1 LIAASCTRKD
11 KQSLLKGVFHNPDL
25 LQLIRNSDGSVLI
38 NSTVIDDESHLAP
51 NIDSVNNK
59 FKYTNGLSNNGLVD
73 MVSNNCYS
81 LVSATPYDELSGN
94 IEYGTKKL

>member
-1 LIAASCTRKD
+1 
-11 KQSLLKGVFHNPDL
+11 
-25 LQLIRNSDGSVLI
+25 VLI

-73 MVSNNCYS
+73 TLIIVIQ
-81 LVSATPYDELSGN
+81 LVYLQTPYDELSGN

>member
-1 LIAASCTRKD
+1 
-11 KQSLLKGVFHNPDL
+11 
-25 LQLIRNSDGSVLI
+25 VLI

-81 LVSATPYDELSGN
+81 PGISATPYDELSGN
-94 IEYGTKKL
+94 IEYTKKNKVRGCENYHSIF

>member
-1 LIAASCTRKD
+1 M
-11 KQSLLKGVFHNPDL
+11 V
-25 LQLIRNSDGSVLI
+25 VLI

-73 MVSNNCYS
+73 MVLHCYS
-81 LVSATPYDELSGN
+81 PGISNSHDELSGN
-94 IEYGTKKL
+94 IEYTKKNKVRGCENYHSIF

>member
-1 LIAASCTRKD
+1 LIAASCTRD

-73 MVSNNCYS
+73 MVSNNLFNSICNS
-81 LVSATPYDELSGN
+81 L
-94 IEYGTKKL
+94 